1 MYNYYIKL
9 LGYPDVPEF
18 LKKYLTVPS
27 LVRLK
32 GIGYFCG
39 MDYASKD
46 VYDFK
51 CYISRYMHSL
61 STALLVYKLTSDKT
75 YTLQALFHDVSTPV
89 FSHVIDYMNK
99 DYLYQESTE
108 EFTEFILKN
117 DKVLLRYLEMD
128 NVKVEDLIKGI
139 GIASANDA
147 AVALAEKLGG
157 TVENF
162 VKMMNERAKELGC
175 KNTTFKNPHGL
186 DEDGHLTS
194 AYDMSLMARELV
206 KHEYALKISST
217 YDEYITVSGENHWLV
232 NTNKLVKFYK
242 GIDGL
247 KTGYTDKAGY
257 CLTATMNKNNMRLI
271 SVVMKSSSKD
281 NRSTDTIGMMEYGY
295 SMYGSEVIFKKSEY
309 TGKINISGSENK
321 EYNYYLDND
330 VKLIVDKNT
339 RDVNY
344 STKIKLDKL
353 KAPLK
358 KGTKVGELILEF
370 EDKKYTYNL
379 IINEEVKKASYF
391 KVLINNLKDIV
402 TGNRK

>member
-117 DKVLLRYLEMD
+117 DKVLLRYLDMD
-128 NVKVEDLIKGI
+128 NVKVEDLI
-139 GIASANDA
+139 N
-147 AVALAEKLGG
+147 
-157 TVENF
+157 
-162 VKMMNERAKELGC
+162 
-175 KNTTFKNPHGL
+175 
-186 DEDGHLTS
+186 
-194 AYDMSLMARELV
+194 Y
-206 KHEYALKISST
+206 
-217 YDEYITVSGENHWLV
+217 
-232 NTNKLVKFYK
+232 
-242 GIDGL
+242 
-247 KTGYTDKAGY
+247 
-257 CLTATMNKNNMRLI
+257 
-271 SVVMKSSSKD
+271 KSSSIVDNKRPKMCADRLDGIILNGLYWTKTLTKRDIFYILKD
-281 NRSTDTIGMMEYGY
+281 TEVYLNECHELEIGFKTEEVLNKVVLTNDLTDKEMHSSYDTYMMELLASITRYLIDKRYIGY
-295 SMYGSEVIFKKSEY
+295 EDLYFYTERELFKRMC
-309 TGKINISGSENK
+309 KINDKTLQSKMYEFRHILKSDIPCVMSEN
-321 EYNYYLDND
+321 
-330 VKLIVDKNT
+330 
-339 RDVNY
+339 
-344 STKIKLDKL
+344 IKVR
-353 KAPLK
+353 
-358 KGTKVGELILEF
+358 KVSPIL
-370 EDKKYTYNL
+370 N
-379 IINEEVKKASYF
+379 
-391 KVLINNLKDIV
+391 
-402 TGNRK
+402 GQRRG